1 MKVLIIED
9 TVKLADN
16 LKSYFELE
24 GHTSDIS
31 YNLTD
36 AYEFYSSSHYD
47 IVLLDILLPDGDGRD
62 FLKKIRLKNDSK
74 PIIVMTAKSDISDKV
89 DLLDLGADDYI
100 IKPFEFSELDA
111 RCRAVLRR
119 QKGQNQICLE
129 FGNLKLY
136 PLIATITINSQ
147 NIILRNRELRLL
159 EIFMNSPNII
169 FSKHQLTDRVFSISE
184 NVNENTIEVYIARIR
199 KLIKEANIKIITL
212 RGIGYK
218 LAKINDI

>member
-24 GHTSDIS
+24 GHTSDVS
-31 YNLTD
+31 YNLSD
-36 AYEFYSSSHYD
+36 AYEFYFTSHYD

-119 QKGQNQICLE
+119 QKGQNQLFLE
-129 FGNLKLY
+129 FGNIKLY
-136 PLIATITINSQ
+136 PLIATIIINSQ

-169 FSKHQLTDRVFSISE
+169 FSKDQLTDRVFSISE
-184 NVNENTIEVYIARIR
+184 NINENTIEVYIARIR
-199 KLIKEANIKIITL
+199 KLIKESNAKITTL

-218 LAKINDI
+218 LEKLNDV